1 MLISCGAPRQTEPRP
16 YVLIASRVVAVVAL
30 AAGMLLLPPP
40 PLSARCPPPAKP
52 LIAQARER
60 VMGGRAHASL
70 FCDMCLR
77 SACVARSLTH
87 TCRAHAEQCVC
98 AVLECVRP
106 HPAGRAAELV
116 EHTLRHTFSCI
127 VVVDDGCRTRKK
139 YFRCHRTGT
148 KRTRALARA

>member
-1 MLISCGAPRQTEPRP
+1 MWSAAPNRTATVRP
-16 YVLIASRVVAVVAL
+16 HRVARRGRRGSGCWDAAAAAAAVVRPL
-30 AAGMLLLPPP
+30 PAACQTSNRT
-40 PLSARCPPPAKP
+40 SAR
-52 LIAQARER
+52 ARN
-60 VMGGRAHASL
+60 GRS
-70 FCDMCLR
+70 R
-77 SACVARSLTH
+77 ACVVVLRYVSPLRLRRTLAYTH
-87 TCRAHAEQCVC
+87 MPGTRRAMCVCVC